1 MIISGSLTMRSKD
14 GLRIINK
21 GELVFFEMGETSVHQ
36 LYNHGSIPC
45 VYFDIRTTIGI
56 DVVEYPDSGKIN
68 ISPYKE
74 IFKKDSQVD
83 YNNGEDNIRK
93 IWSNL

>member
-14 GLRIINK
+14 GLKIINK
-21 GELVFFEMGETSVHQ
+21 GELVFFEIGETSVHQ

-56 DVVEYPDSGKIN
+56 DVVEYPDSGNIN

-93 IWSNL
+93 IWSNF